1 MGIRVENLII
11 IQFSWIYRTYLE
23 WLYRRGAGREPS
35 IVSSQ
40 LTIHSLQKLS
50 FYIEKKSY
58 LCSLYPYMML
68 SCKGLV
74 LCILYE

>member
-40 LTIHSLQKLS
+40 LTIHGLQK
-50 FYIEKKSY
+50 IIV
-58 LCSLYPYMML
+58 LY
-68 SCKGLV
+68 
-74 LCILYE
+74 